1 VRKKHQYIENLRRRQ
16 EAARGQQAAETPKP
30 VNQMSEAEL
39 DAEAERLR
47 ADIRASKARSVEAQ
61 RQELAGQGSKHPIFA
76 RKKRR
81 PPWK

>member
-1 VRKKHQYIENLRRRQ
+1 MKPRRGNNYLEQLKRSQ
-16 EAARGQQAAETPKP
+16 AAKGQQAAETPKP

-61 RQELAGQGSKHPIFA
+61 REELAGRGSKHPIFL
-76 RKKRR
+76 KKRR
-81 PPWK
+81 PLWR

>member
-61 RQELAGQGSKHPIFA
+61 REELAGQGAKHPIFL
-76 RKKRR
+76 KKRR
-81 PPWK
+81 PLWK